1 MKKFFASAARS
12 ALAMALAGA
21 MVIGLAGCGSSGSSA
36 ASSTTAAPAAGT
48 EAAAPAADGKK
59 ETINLTIG
67 SAHSARTLDYMES
80 LDDFFK
86 PEVSKR
92 VAERTNYEINWTD
105 AYGTVVSAS
114 ETVSGCR
121 DGLVDLVAV
130 FVAASAGEIPLHNF
144 CYILPFA
151 CADTKMCLDVTRQ
164 LFKDYQPELVDSL
177 ETEFNQKLL
186 SILIQPGYEIFS
198 SSPITTAADLDGKK
212 IGGSGRNLLWLE
224 GTGAIPVQANM
235 TEAYTSLQTSLIQG
249 TIQAPYWG
257 LKAKFQD
264 VTGYMTNIGL
274 GCNSGVLLTANLDKW
289 NSLPAEVQEII
300 TEVAT
305 ELEEVQAEHAA
316 ETTAYAYEECEK
328 AGLEITE
335 MTEEEKAAW
344 VNMLPNLPD
353 TAAELGS
360 KGVEILEHYVE
371 LLSEA
376 GYEQP
381 RKWEF
386 NY

>member
-1 MKKFFASAARS
+1 MRKLTKSISLILTAAVMTS
-12 ALAMALAGA
+12 ALSLSAFAG
-21 MVIGLAGCGSSGSSA
+21 
-36 ASSTTAAPAAGT
+36 
-48 EAAAPAADGKK
+48 DKK
-59 ETINLTIG
+59 TINITIG

-86 PEVSKR
+86 PEVEKR
-92 VAERTNYEINWTD
+92 VSEETDYEIKWTD
-105 AYGTVVSAS
+105 AYGTVVSSS

-121 DGLVDLVAV
+121 DGLVDIVAV

-164 LFKDYQPELVDSL
+164 LFADYPDELVTSL
-177 ETEFNQKLL
+177 ETNFNQKLL
-186 SILIQPGYEIFS
+186 SILIQPGYEVFS
-198 SSPITTAADLDGKK
+198 SSPITTAADLNGKK

-235 TEAYTSLQTSLIQG
+235 TEAYTSLQTNLIQG

-257 LKAKFQD
+257 LKGNFQD
-264 VTGYMTNIGL
+264 VTKYMTNIGL
-274 GCNSGVLLTANLDKW
+274 GCNSGVLLTVNLNKW
-289 NSLPAEVQEII
+289 NSFPEEVQNII
-300 TEVAT
+300 LEVAA

-316 ETTAYAYEECEK
+316 ETTAYAYEEVAK
-328 AGLEITE
+328 AGVEITE
-335 MTEEEKAAW
+335 MTDEEKAAW
-344 VNMLPNLPD
+344 VAMLPNLPD
-353 TAAELGS
+353 TAVELGS

-371 LLSEA
+371 LLKEA

-381 RKWEF
+381 REWEF